1 MTGVSAEAWTQ
12 LTTTAGAG
20 SAAPPPTRSLNLNDV
35 TAFVELNFGDFY
47 DPNSEIADC
56 SITAAG
62 TTAGGIAIRDGS
74 MPGWV
79 RDYGLCDIFGSG
91 APTASTGQN
100 KAQKGQQIHGFERG
114 RIVHQQGNGRH
125 AGVAQNHDR
134 LMRDRPGARATSA
147 KN

>member
-100 KAQKGQQIHGFERG
+100 KAQKGSKYTDLS
-114 RIVHQQGNGRH
+114 
-125 AGVAQNHDR
+125 AGELYINKGTAGTPAWHKITT
-134 LMRDRPGARATSA
+134 A
-147 KN
+147 